1 MNQKAKDKFI
11 KQYGWIA
18 YECLKE
24 SRMNDFS
31 PKWVI
36 YVINWSRAIV
46 IVSKIMPDFISKPLK
61 NRLFRGV
68 NRTTIWRWR
77 KKIWE

>member
-1 MNQKAKDKFI
+1 MNNKAKEKFI
-11 KQYGWIA
+11 KKYGYIA

-31 PKWVI
+31 PKWVS
-36 YVINWSRAIV
+36 YVINWSRATV
-46 IVSKIMPDFISKPLK
+46 IITRFIPEFMSKPIK
-61 NRLFRGV
+61 RKIFKGV